1 MTDTLVHKVR
11 DGLVLLFMVQ
21 GSVFEMTRDERENIF
36 AIVDSIRAM
45 GMVEPER
52 LAIEPTEQPCRFCQV
67 PPDSPQVPPEFP
79 GDCPRAEPEPEIAEL
94 RKLEIP
100 AEPEPQREPEPV
112 SAKMVQTM
120 SPEAEAAW
128 VEQMST
134 PAQHGTTEGYEAG
147 CRCRPCREA
156 GGEHVHRWR
165 MDSPTGG
172 VVRGTCECGAT
183 REDPSDLGGNI
194 SRGHR
199 VDPNAGNVC
208 PECKQKFASPKALG
222 SHRSFKHGVKG
233 TNVHANKPKA
243 VLAGTDV
250 VDLGEAS

>member
-1 MTDTLVHKVR
+1 MTDTLVHEVR
-11 DGLVLLFMVQ
+11 DGLVLRFTVD
-21 GSVFEMTRDERENIF
+21 GSVFEMSRDERENIF

-45 GMVEPER
+45 GASELEEPPIEAPQAVLVVTDSVGETVPTVPVVEPEP
-52 LAIEPTEQPCRFCQV
+52 EPEV
-67 PPDSPQVPPEFP
+67 ADWSKLEIL
-79 GDCPRAEPEPEIAEL
+79 AEPEPP
-94 RKLEIP
+94 R
-100 AEPEPQREPEPV
+100 EPQPV
-112 SAKMVQTM
+112 SAKVVQTM

-134 PAQHGTTEGYEAG
+134 PAQHGTAEGYEAG
-147 CRCRPCREA
+147 CRCGPCREA

-172 VVRGTCECGAT
+172 VVRGECSGCGAK

-194 SRGHR
+194 GRGHR

-222 SHRSFKHGVKG
+222 SHRSYRHGVKG
-233 TNVHANKPKA
+233 KNAHAGNPKA
-243 VLAGTDV
+243 VPVGADV